1 MIEPMKNSPKRLLVF
16 GANGMLGNAVLRWFS
31 QDDDYVVTGS
41 VRSAASAR
49 QLVELAPRARIVSGI
64 DGAEL
69 GAMRKLFADV
79 RPDVV
84 INCAGVVKQLAG
96 ADAPAVAIPINALLP
111 HRLARLAQCHGARLV
126 HISTDCV
133 FSGARGNYREDDVPD
148 AEDLYGRSKLMGEVE
163 GPNAVTLRTSVI
175 GHELQTSHALLGWFL
190 AQSGTVAGFSNS
202 IFSALPTVELARVI
216 QQYVLPN
223 PTLQGTYHV
232 AGPVISK
239 HDLLQVVARVYGRDN
254 TIVAEPL
261 PVLDRSLDAS
271 RFKTATGYRSPDWGD
286 MLATMRAFG

>member
-1 MIEPMKNSPKRLLVF
+1 MTNPTKKLLVF

-31 QDDDYVVTGS
+31 QDDAYEVTGS
-41 VRSAASAR
+41 VRSAASIP
-49 QLVELAPRARIVSGI
+49 QLAELAPSARLVSEI
-64 DGAEL
+64 DGVDL

-111 HRLARLAQCHGARLV
+111 HRLARLARLHGTRLI

-133 FSGARGNYREDDVPD
+133 FSGVRGNYSEDDEPD
-148 AEDLYGRSKLMGEVE
+148 AADLYGRSKLMGEVDGE
-163 GPNAVTLRTSVI
+163 HAVTLRTSMI

-190 AQSGTVAGFSNS
+190 AQQGTVSGFSNA

-216 QQYVLPN
+216 QQFVLPN
-223 PTLQGTYHV
+223 PELRGTYHV

-261 PVLDRSLDAS
+261 PAFDRSLDAS
-271 RFKTATGYRSPDWGD
+271 RFNRATGYRPPGWSE
-286 MLATMRAFG
+286 MLTTMRAFG